1 MRITQNSTKIQTI
14 VIGGGQAGLA
24 TGYHLVKRG
33 LPFLILDA
41 NRRIGDAWR
50 QRWDSLRLFTPA
62 RYAGLPGM
70 RFPARGDSFPTK
82 EHVGDYLAE
91 YARRFQLPVRNGV
104 RVDRLWKENGRFILT
119 AGTQRFESDNVI
131 VAMANYQVPRM
142 PAFARELLDDIVQLH
157 AHDYRNP
164 NQLQDGGVLVV
175 GVGNSGADIA
185 LEVAQ
190 SHPTWIAGKESGHIP
205 WPIESFFARN
215 FVIRV
220 VRFFGHH
227 ILSVK
232 TPIGRKQRPKMLHR
246 SAPLI
251 RVRPKD
257 LFNAGVEQVPRVVGV
272 KDGLPLLADGRVR
285 EVQNVIWSTGYSP
298 GFDWIDLPIFNQ
310 AGDPL
315 HDKGI
320 VADVPGLYFVGL
332 HFLYSMTSATL
343 TGVGRDA
350 ERVVKALATQQQR
363 ITPLVVPPKR
373 EVNSSPENIRQEEEI
388 QIA

>member
-1 MRITQNSTKIQTI
+1 MKVAQNSTKIQTI
-14 VIGGGQAGLA
+14 VIGGGQAGLV
-24 TGYHLVKRG
+24 TGYHLAKRG

-41 NRRIGDAWR
+41 HRQIGEAWR

-70 RFPARGDSFPTK
+70 PFPARGDSFATK
-82 EHVGDYLAE
+82 EQVANYLSE
-91 YARRFQLPVRNGV
+91 YARRFRLPVRNGL
-104 RVDRLWKENGRFILT
+104 RVDRLWKENGRFIMT
-119 AGTQRFESDNVI
+119 TGSRRFESDNVI

-142 PAFARELLDDIVQLH
+142 PAFAREIRDDIVQLH
-157 AHDYRNP
+157 SHDYRNP
-164 NQLQDGGVLVV
+164 SQLQDGGVLVV

-190 SHPTWIAGKESGHIP
+190 THPAWIAGKESGHIP
-205 WPIESFFARN
+205 FPIESYFVRN
-215 FVIRV
+215 FFIRL

-232 TPIGRKQRPKMLHR
+232 TPIGRRQRPKMLHR

-257 LFNAGVEQVPRVVGV
+257 LINAGVEQVPRVVGV

-285 EVQNVIWSTGYSP
+285 EVRNVIWCTGYAP
-298 GFDWIDLPIFNQ
+298 GFEWINLPIFNQ
-310 AGDPL
+310 AGDPV

-320 VADVPGLYFVGL
+320 VADIPGLYFVGL

-350 ERVVKALATQQQR
+350 ERVVKALANQQPR
-363 ITPLVVPPKR
+363 IAPLVSTKL
-373 EVNSSPENIRQEEEI
+373 EVESSLGLRQEEEI